1 MTTLNKVLIMQ
12 LQKMHQKQGLK
23 SLILYLLKVFNFR
36 VINRYFRGSF
46 SQKGEDLM
54 IDKYFNHKK
63 RGFYID
69 IGASH
74 PKKLSNTKFFYDK
87 GWHGINIE
95 PNPDR
100 IKLFLQ
106 ERARDINL
114 NIGIGSKEKKNI
126 FYEFETAAFSTFS
139 KKESLMLLKVGYK
152 LKRKMKIQIKKLEDI
167 MKKYAPSNID
177 FMSVD
182 TEGFEMDVLKSNDW
196 GKYRPKMLCIE
207 TIDFISLLKTGE
219 GVSIRKK
226 RIDSYLSSKGYKEYF
241 SNGLN
246 TLYTDSGHPIFV

>member
-1 MTTLNKVLIMQ
+1 MQ
-12 LQKMHQKQGLK
+12 LKKMYQKQGLK

-36 VINRYFRGSF
+36 VINRYLRGSY

-54 IDKYFNHKK
+54 INKYFNFKK

-74 PKKLSNTKFFYDK
+74 PKKLSNTKFFYTK

-106 ERARDINL
+106 ERKRDNNL
-114 NIGIGSKEKKNI
+114 NIGIGSKIKKCV
-126 FYEFETAAFSTFS
+126 FYEFEVAAFSTFS
-139 KKESLMLLKVGYK
+139 KKEATMLLRVGYK
-152 LKRKMKIQIKKLEDI
+152 LKRKMKIQIYRLEDI
-167 MKKYAPSNID
+167 MKKYVSSDID

-182 TEGFEMDVLKSNDW
+182 TEGMDMDVLKSNNW
-196 GKYRPKMLCIE
+196 EKYRPKLLCIE
-207 TIDFISLLKTGE
+207 TIDFINLLKTGE
-219 GVSIRKK
+219 GVSLRKK
-226 RIDSYLSSKGYKEYF
+226 GIDSYLLSKGYKEYF